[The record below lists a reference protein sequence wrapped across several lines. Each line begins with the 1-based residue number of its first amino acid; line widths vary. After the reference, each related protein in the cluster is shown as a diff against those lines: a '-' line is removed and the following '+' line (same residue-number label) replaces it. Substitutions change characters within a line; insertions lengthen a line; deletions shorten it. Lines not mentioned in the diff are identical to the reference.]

1 MSKANYET
9 KVINGVT
16 VSKPINPKH
25 ISVKEKHET
34 KQVKQTKKQTNNEE
48 GD

>member
-1 MSKANYET
+1 MSKTNYKTVVVNE
-9 KVINGVT
+9 VI

-34 KQVKQTKKQTNNEE
+34 KKVKETKKQTYNEE